1 MSNKSHGLIS
11 SGWIFS
17 GRWSTATTT
26 HANPLFSWTH
36 FIYIYQSFLTN
47 AVMILFP
54 ICTICDIVAPN
65 HNCVVD
71 VVISWNVKKKEK
83 GDDDDMVTWEKWHLG
98 MFKAVFPTFYFFRE
112 WLAFR
117 GFPQQNWEKERF
129 PSKNA
134 WHWRLLNAMELSRD
148 PGCFPRQ
155 KSIVLRQTPPLKRST
170 ALQ

>member
-1 MSNKSHGLIS
+1 MVSSVQAESFLGGDQQQPQLTLTPFSHGRI
-11 SGWIFS
+11 
-17 GRWSTATTT
+17 
-26 HANPLFSWTH
+26 

-117 GFPQQNWEKERF
+117 GFTQQNWEKEKF

-134 WHWRLLNAMELSRD
+134 WHWRFDWLLNAMELSRD